1 MNRRRLLKNSAALGF
16 AAALPNMATAKL
28 FASSGAG
35 QMESGKANLTATSN
49 PLTPP
54 ALGSI
59 RIAFPISEETQLID
73 FAGPWEIFDGVVKP
87 GTTGEPAFEV
97 YTVAG
102 SLKPISA
109 SGMKIIPDYTFE
121 TAPAPKLIVIP
132 AQGSATTSM
141 LDWIRTSSKNTDVTM
156 SVCTGAFVLARTG
169 LLSGKSA
176 TTFHQAFDNFEKLF
190 PDIKLIRGARF
201 VEDGNVASSGGLTSG
216 MDLAFRVVE
225 RYFGRELTEKLA
237 FQLEYQGKGWMSA
250 DSNNVYAA
258 FKNPMTVTTGPIC
271 PVCGMAA
278 VLSVSSAYKGK
289 TYYFCMQADK
299 ATFDRS
305 PEEFVKPA

>member
-1 MNRRRLLKNSAALGF
+1 MNRRSLLKNSAALGV
-16 AAALPNMATAKL
+16 AAALPTMTTAKL
-28 FASSGAG
+28 FAGSGTG
-35 QMESGKANLTATSN
+35 QMESGNTNPTAKSN

-54 ALGSI
+54 AQGSI
-59 RIAFPISEETQLID
+59 RIAFPISEGTQLID
-73 FAGPWEIFDGVVKP
+73 FAGPWEIFDGVLKQ
-87 GTTGEPAFEV
+87 GTTNEEVFDV
-97 YTVAG
+97 YTVAE

-109 SGMKIIPDYTFE
+109 SGLKIIPDYTFE

-132 AQGSATTSM
+132 AQGGVTKAM
-141 LDWIRTSSKNTDVTM
+141 IDWIRISSKSTDVTM
-156 SVCTGAFVLARTG
+156 SVCAGAFVLARTG

-176 TTFHQAFDNFEKLF
+176 TTFHESFDSFARLF

-250 DSNNVYAA
+250 DSNDVYAKY
-258 FKNPMTVTTGPIC
+258 KNSTTATTGPIC
-271 PVCGMAA
+271 PVCGMAG
-278 VLSVSSAYKGK
+278 VPSISSTYKGK

-299 ATFDRS
+299 VTFEDS
-305 PEEFVKPA
+305 PDQYVKLS

>member
-1 MNRRRLLKNSAALGF
+1 MNRRSLLKNSAALGF
-16 AAALPNMATAKL
+16 AAAFPTMAGAKL
-28 FASSGAG
+28 FARAGTG
-35 QMESGKANLTATSN
+35 QMESGKTNPTAKSN

-54 ALGSI
+54 AQGSI
-59 RIAFPISEETQLID
+59 RIAFPISEGTQLID

-87 GTTGEPAFEV
+87 GTTGEAAFEV
-97 YTVAG
+97 YTVAE

-109 SGMKIIPDYTFE
+109 SGMKIVPDHTFE
-121 TAPAPKLIVIP
+121 TAPKPKLIVIP
-132 AQGSATTSM
+132 AQGGATTSM
-141 LDWIRTSSKNTDVTM
+141 LDWIRTSSKNTDLTM

-250 DSNNVYAA
+250 DSNEVYAK
-258 FKNPMTVTTGPIC
+258 FQNPMAAANGPVC

-278 VLSVSSAYKGK
+278 LSSISSTYKGK

-299 ATFDRS
+299 VTFDDS

>member
-1 MNRRRLLKNSAALGF
+1 MNRRNLLKNSAALGF
-16 AAALPNMATAKL
+16 AAVLPALATTKL
-28 FASSGAG
+28 FAGTEQMASGNSSLIA
-35 QMESGKANLTATSN
+35 KPN
-49 PLTPP
+49 PLIPP
-54 ALGSI
+54 AQGSI
-59 RIAFPISEETQLID
+59 RIAFPISEGTQLID

-87 GTTGEPAFEV
+87 RTTGEPAFEV
-97 YTVAG
+97 FTVAE

-109 SGMKIIPDYTFE
+109 SGMKIVPDYTFE

-132 AQGSATTSM
+132 AQGGATKAM
-141 LDWIRTSSKNTDVTM
+141 VDWIRTSSKSTDVTM

-201 VEDGNVASSGGLTSG
+201 VEDGNLASSGGLTSG
-216 MDLAFRVVE
+216 MDFAFRVVE
-225 RYFGRELTEKLA
+225 RYFGSEVTEKLA

-250 DSNNVYAA
+250 DSNQVYAK
-258 FKNPMTVTTGPIC
+258 FQNPMTATTGPVC
-271 PVCGMAA
+271 PVCGMAG
-278 VLSVSSAYKGK
+278 LPSISSTYKGK

-299 ATFDRS
+299 ATFDAS
-305 PEEFVKPA
+305 PEEFAKSA

>member
-1 MNRRRLLKNSAALGF
+1 MNRRSLLKNSAALGF
-16 AAALPNMATAKL
+16 AAALPTMATAKL
-28 FASSGAG
+28 FANAGTG
-35 QMESGKANLTATSN
+35 QMPSRNSTPTAKSN

-54 ALGSI
+54 AQGSI
-59 RIAFPISEETQLID
+59 RIAFPISEGTQLID

-87 GTTGEPAFEV
+87 GTTGEPAFEL
-97 YTVAG
+97 YTVAD

-109 SGMKIIPDYTFE
+109 SGMKIAPDYSFE

-132 AQGSATTSM
+132 AQGGATTSM
-141 LDWIRTSSKNTDVTM
+141 LGWIRTSSKNTDVTM

-190 PDIKLIRGARF
+190 PDIRLIRGARF
-201 VEDGNVASSGGLTSG
+201 VEDGNLASSGGLTSG

-250 DSNNVYAA
+250 DSNEVYAK
-258 FKNPMTVTTGPIC
+258 FQNPMTATNGPIC
-271 PVCGMAA
+271 PVCGMAG
-278 VLSVSSAYKGK
+278 LPSISSAYKGK

-299 ATFDRS
+299 VTFDNA
-305 PEEFVKPA
+305 PEQFVKPA